1 MAGTT
6 KEVCVHRKGATW
18 GGRAGCSWAGRGP
31 WSGRSAR
38 PATERRL
45 SRTAASKDVD
55 VVVVDVIHRA
65 GLSLKVARLTPLGVI
80 KR

>member
-1 MAGTT
+1 
-6 KEVCVHRKGATW
+6 
-18 GGRAGCSWAGRGP
+18 
-31 WSGRSAR
+31 
-38 PATERRL
+38 L